1 MGQLFLTVF
10 YLILSSLHEWRAT
23 AFAACGQQQ
32 GPIDLGRLRRG
43 PCRLSLTLVGFPR
56 YPEKMGGTILFVVFS
71 CLFSAPGRR
80 RETGRGAGERGAGE
94 LGLLVQAPRSL
105 FIPLGAAGWPEG
117 PAQCWPL
124 GGTLGPVMAPGGE
137 AGGAVGP
144 EPSGAQTGPPGRAP
158 QACRG
163 LIPHPQLA
171 PGICA
176 QAWSPRSTA

>member
-80 RETGRGAGERGAGE
+80 RETGRGAGGGGRVSLGYWFRL
-94 LGLLVQAPRSL
+94 LGLCL
-105 FIPLGAAGWPEG
+105 FPLGLRAGRRALPSAGPWAARWV
-117 PAQCWPL
+117 L
-124 GGTLGPVMAPGGE
+124 
-137 AGGAVGP
+137 
-144 EPSGAQTGPPGRAP
+144 
-158 QACRG
+158 
-163 LIPHPQLA
+163 
-171 PGICA
+171 
-176 QAWSPRSTA
+176 

>member
-43 PCRLSLTLVGFPR
+43 PCRLSLTLVGFLR
-56 YPEKMGGTILFVVFS
+56 YPEKIGGTILFVVFS

-80 RETGRGAGERGAGE
+80 RETGRGAGGGGRVSLGYWFRL
-94 LGLLVQAPRSL
+94 LGLCL
-105 FIPLGAAGWPEG
+105 F
-117 PAQCWPL
+117 PL